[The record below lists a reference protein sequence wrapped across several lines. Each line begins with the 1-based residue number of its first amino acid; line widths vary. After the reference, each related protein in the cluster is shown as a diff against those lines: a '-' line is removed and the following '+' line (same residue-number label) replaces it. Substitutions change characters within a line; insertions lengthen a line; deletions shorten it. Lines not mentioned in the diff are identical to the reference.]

1 MPIPEILPDLQNIR
15 AVSRRHL
22 GAPRSPTNAD
32 SASLLQQR
40 PLKQS
45 LSGSLCRESHWKC
58 LVLTL
63 LMYGCFGVVGWC
75 HLFKVSRLTLKGSS
89 PFKGEIK
96 IYHDSPCSNGYI
108 YIPLA
113 FLAMLYVVYLMECW
127 HCYAK
132 NEAQHKVDISS
143 VYERI
148 QRMQQSTPCIWWKA
162 INYHYIRRTR
172 QVTRYRNG
180 DAYTTTQVYHERV
193 NTHMAESEF
202 DYSRHGAKDISKELL
217 GLSDYPATKLRFT
230 KCFSFASSDAENSY
244 LTQRARFFSENE
256 GLDDYMEAREGM
268 HLKNVD
274 FKEHMIAFP
283 DPSHPPWYVR
293 RCIFWVASIF
303 MVSWPLRVIAEYRT
317 ANVHYHV
324 EKLFGLEDG
333 VLTPEETGYS
343 HRISRVNTID
353 ITELEWH
360 IRSNQQIVPS
370 YSEAMLMDAT
380 LSSLGYMTYMQ
391 NCQRCRRSISSS
403 SLPSRS
409 SRSVSSRLPFSR
421 SRFSLGRLQSSR
433 HGCIFRSLSGQVDN
447 ESLTSENRSL
457 EEPPSYQD
465 ALYFPILIVHGDE
478 GCHRNGTI
486 QQNGVRT
493 ETLL

>member
-1 MPIPEILPDLQNIR
+1 MQGVTVTGEAPMLNQE
-15 AVSRRHL
+15 RREE
-22 GAPRSPTNAD
+22 
-32 SASLLQQR
+32 QR

-63 LMYGCFGVVGWC
+63 LMYGCFGVLAWC
-75 HLFKVSRLTLKGSS
+75 SLYKITILTLDTNYFGISR
-89 PFKGEIK
+89 

-113 FLAMLYVVYLMECW
+113 FLTMLYVVYLVECW
-127 HCYAK
+127 HCYSK
-132 NEAQHKVDISS
+132 NMTQHKVEIST

-162 INYHYIRRTR
+162 ISYHYIRRTR

-193 NTHMAESEF
+193 NTHMSSSEF
-202 DYSRHGAKDISKELL
+202 DYSRHGVKDVSKELL

-230 KCFSFASSDAENSY
+230 KCFSFANSEAETSY

-283 DPSHPPWYVR
+283 DPSHPPWYTR
-293 RCIFWVASIF
+293 RYIFWLASLF
-303 MVSWPLRVIAEYRT
+303 MLSWPLRVIAEYRT
-317 ANVHYHV
+317 AYVHYHV
-324 EKLFGLEDG
+324 EKLFGLDEG
-333 VLTPEETGYS
+333 VLTPEDTGYS
-343 HRISRVNTID
+343 RRISRVNTID
-353 ITELEWH
+353 MTELEWH
-360 IRSNQQIVPS
+360 IRSNQQMVPS
-370 YSEAMLMDAT
+370 YSEALLMDSTVANA
-380 LSSLGYMTYMQ
+380 GYAAYMQ
-391 NCQRCRRSISSS
+391 NCQRCRRTVSSS
-403 SLPSRS
+403 SLPSRCA
-409 SRSVSSRLPFSR
+409 RSGNSRLPFSR
-421 SRFSLGRLQSSR
+421 SRFSLGRMQPSR
-433 HGCIFRSLSGQVDN
+433 RSCLFRSLSGRVD
-447 ESLTSENRSL
+447 ERSLSDEAGML

-465 ALYFPILIVHGDE
+465 ALYFPVLIVHGE
-478 GCHRNGTI
+478 ENCNRNGVF
-486 QQNGVRT
+486 QQSRPP
-493 ETLL
+493 L